1 MPGRKPPR
9 RGETGN
15 GFMAP
20 PRRGVERRRRTSP
33 SSTTAASVVHSL
45 AACARAWASNSSR
58 MSTVAFTIIIVPRIS
73 PRPTTWRRAFLSTAG
88 TAARRYHRTAFAAP
102 CASPRPGQWAR
113 AASSSTM
120 SPRAPD
126 RRPTAGSPRPP
137 SAPSTPPPD
146 TPQRL
151 DALTRRPAARGCGS
165 LPRRAHDH
173 GRATPSASRGGGL
186 TGCPQSAGLQARR
199 RPGTRR
205 RRRPRQL
212 VSSSPALQVDA
223 VPASGA
229 GGTRSRG
236 TRRPRALAGGAHRR
250 APGSTLVAIGVPTRR
265 ELTAPGCQTSGFAP
279 TRWVD
284 AARAGSKP
292 ASSSGFRPGLRRDI
306 CSTKRSTPAARAVRL
321 VQASSSPAAR
331 GPAGVREQRGHR
343 VRVTVVPWLRR
354 PGQGRWSRA

>member
-1 MPGRKPPR
+1 M
-9 RGETGN
+9 
-15 GFMAP
+15 
-20 PRRGVERRRRTSP
+20 
-33 SSTTAASVVHSL
+33 STYFRDIPL

-151 DALTRRPAARGCGS
+151 DALTRRPVARGCGS

-186 TGCPQSAGLQARR
+186 TDCPRSRDRDRRNAAQHHRRDRRCRPARLPCRLAGRRARR
-199 RPGTRR
+199 RARHAV
-205 RRRPRQL
+205 RPKASACR
-212 VSSSPALQVDA
+212 SSRLEQA
-223 VPASGA
+223 GA
-229 GGTRSRG
+229 PSRTRSDA
-236 TRRPRALAGGAHRR
+236 RPRAWPSDTLAALERHRFRAAASGPWPPSHGG
-250 APGSTLVAIGVPTRR
+250 
-265 ELTAPGCQTSGFAP
+265 
-279 TRWVD
+279 
-284 AARAGSKP
+284 
-292 ASSSGFRPGLRRDI
+292 
-306 CSTKRSTPAARAVRL
+306 RAVR
-321 VQASSSPAAR
+321 PRAR
-331 GPAGVREQRGHR
+331 QVN
-343 VRVTVVPWLRR
+343 R
-354 PGQGRWSRA
+354 PGVLEPEGAVVASGRRNIYCRTPLGFACTSQISHKLNSKSRKASLSYSGCAAVLICRAISCRFCVT